1 MNRYEEK
8 LNALQSVGM
17 LRSLPQ
23 VEQIGNRVVKDGRE
37 MLNLSSNDYLGIAD
51 RMDFR
56 EEFLSDLT
64 AKNFRATSSSS
75 RLLTGNFPSYDRL
88 EKRLCELYH
97 RDAALIFNSGYHAN
111 IGILP
116 AITDSHTLILADK
129 LVHASI
135 VDGINLSKAK
145 CIRYRH
151 NRYDQLTDLLEKS
164 YSEYEQIIVVTESIF
179 SMDGDRSDLLRL
191 TALKKQYPSIMLYVD
206 EAHAVGVCGQQGLG
220 CCEELGI
227 IPDIDFLVGTFGK
240 ALASA
245 GAFVICSQTMKSYL
259 INTMRS
265 LIFTTALPPV
275 VLDWSLFVLNKVVG
289 MQQER
294 EYLQRISRQVQC
306 AVEAHN
312 NGIVSESHIVPFL
325 CGSAEKTVNTA
336 VQMQRKGFYLLPVRP
351 PTVPEGTSRLR
362 ISLNAGC
369 TPAEIDTL
377 IHEIQQVGL

>member
-275 VLDWSLFVLNKVVG
+275 VLDWSLVVLNKVVG

-325 CGSAEKTVNTA
+325 CGSAEKAVNTA
-336 VQMQRKGFYLLPVRP
+336 IQMQRKGFYLLPVRP

>member
-8 LNALQSVGM
+8 LNTLQSVGM

-294 EYLQRISRQVQC
+294 EYLQQISRHVQC
-306 AVEAHN
+306 AVETHN

-325 CGSAEKTVNTA
+325 CGSAGKAVNTA

>member
-275 VLDWSLFVLNKVVG
+275 VLDWSLFVLNKIVG

-325 CGSAEKTVNTA
+325 CGPAEKAVNTA

-377 IHEIQQVGL
+377 IHEIRQIGL

>member
-151 NRYDQLTDLLEKS
+151 NRYDQLTDLLEKL

-325 CGSAEKTVNTA
+325 CGSAEKAVNTA

>member
-325 CGSAEKTVNTA
+325 CGSAEKAVNTA
-336 VQMQRKGFYLLPVRP
+336 IQMQRKGFYLLPVRP

-369 TPAEIDTL
+369 SPAEIDTL

>member
-325 CGSAEKTVNTA
+325 CGSAEKAVNTA
-336 VQMQRKGFYLLPVRP
+336 IQMQRKGFYLLPVRP

>member
-8 LNALQSVGM
+8 LNALQSVRM

-245 GAFVICSQTMKSYL
+245 GAFVVCSQTMKSYL

-325 CGSAEKTVNTA
+325 CGSAEKAVNTA

>member
-275 VLDWSLFVLNKVVG
+275 VLDWCLFVLNKVVG

-306 AVEAHN
+306 AVETHN
-312 NGIVSESHIVPFL
+312 NGIASESHIVPFL
-325 CGSAEKTVNTA
+325 CGSAEKAVNTA

>member
-1 MNRYEEK
+1 MNRYKEK

-306 AVEAHN
+306 AVEAQN

-325 CGSAEKTVNTA
+325 CGPAEKAVNTA

>member
-306 AVEAHN
+306 AVEARN

-325 CGSAEKTVNTA
+325 CGPAEKAVNTA

>member
-245 GAFVICSQTMKSYL
+245 GAFVVCSQTMKSYL

-325 CGSAEKTVNTA
+325 CGPAEKAVNTA

>member
-97 RDAALIFNSGYHAN
+97 RDEALIFNSGYHAN

-245 GAFVICSQTMKSYL
+245 GAFVVCSQAMKSYL

-325 CGSAEKTVNTA
+325 CGSAEKAVNTA

-369 TPAEIDTL
+369 PPAEIDTL

>member
-325 CGSAEKTVNTA
+325 CGSAEKAVNTA

>member
-191 TALKKQYPSIMLYVD
+191 TALKKQYPSIILYVD

-325 CGSAEKTVNTA
+325 CGPAEKAVNTA

>member
-8 LNALQSVGM
+8 LNTLQSVGM

-325 CGSAEKTVNTA
+325 CGSAEKAVNTA

-351 PTVPEGTSRLR
+351 PTVPKGTSRLR

>member
-56 EEFLSDLT
+56 EKFLSDLT
-64 AKNFRATSSSS
+64 VKNFRATSSSS

-227 IPDIDFLVGTFGK
+227 IPNIDFLVGTFGK

-325 CGSAEKTVNTA
+325 CGSAEKAVNTA

>member
-245 GAFVICSQTMKSYL
+245 GAFVVCSQTMKSYL

-325 CGSAEKTVNTA
+325 CGSAEKAVNTA

-362 ISLNAGC
+362 ISLKAGC
-369 TPAEIDTL
+369 PPAEIDTL

>member
-227 IPDIDFLVGTFGK
+227 ILDIDFLVGTFGK

-245 GAFVICSQTMKSYL
+245 GAFVVCSQTMKSYL

-306 AVEAHN
+306 AVETHN

-325 CGSAEKTVNTA
+325 CGPAEKAVNTA

>member
-75 RLLTGNFPSYDRL
+75 RLLIGNFPSYDRL

-97 RDAALIFNSGYHAN
+97 RDAALIFNSGYHTN

-325 CGSAEKTVNTA
+325 CGPAEKAVNTA

>member
-245 GAFVICSQTMKSYL
+245 GAFVVCSQTMKSYL

-294 EYLQRISRQVQC
+294 EYLQRISRQVRC

-325 CGSAEKTVNTA
+325 CGSAEKAVNTA

-369 TPAEIDTL
+369 PPAEIDTL

>member
-75 RLLTGNFPSYDRL
+75 RLLTGNFLSYNRL

-325 CGSAEKTVNTA
+325 CGSAEKAVNTA

>member
-23 VEQIGNRVVKDGRE
+23 VEQIGNRVVKDGKE
-37 MLNLSSNDYLGIAD
+37 MLNLSSNDYMGIAD

-306 AVEAHN
+306 AVEARN

-325 CGSAEKTVNTA
+325 CGPAEKAVNTA

>member
-64 AKNFRATSSSS
+64 VKNFRATSSSS

-227 IPDIDFLVGTFGK
+227 IPNIDFLVGTFGK

-325 CGSAEKTVNTA
+325 CGSAEKAVNTA

>member
-325 CGSAEKTVNTA
+325 CGPAEKAVNTA

>member
-245 GAFVICSQTMKSYL
+245 GAFVICSQTMKPYL

-306 AVEAHN
+306 AVETHN

-325 CGSAEKTVNTA
+325 CGSAEKAVNTA

-351 PTVPEGTSRLR
+351 PTVPKGTSRLR

>member
-51 RMDFR
+51 RMDFS

-245 GAFVICSQTMKSYL
+245 GAFVVCSQTMKSYL

-325 CGSAEKTVNTA
+325 CGSAEKAVNTA

>member
-8 LNALQSVGM
+8 LNTLQSVGM

-64 AKNFRATSSSS
+64 AKKFRATSSSS

-245 GAFVICSQTMKSYL
+245 GAFVVCSQTMKSYL

-325 CGSAEKTVNTA
+325 CGSAEKAVNTA

>member
-17 LRSLPQ
+17 RRSLPQ

-245 GAFVICSQTMKSYL
+245 GAFVVCSQTMKSYL

-325 CGSAEKTVNTA
+325 CGPAEKAVNTA

>member
-8 LNALQSVGM
+8 LNTLQSVGM

-306 AVEAHN
+306 AVETHN

-325 CGSAEKTVNTA
+325 CGSAEKAVNTA
-336 VQMQRKGFYLLPVRP
+336 IQMQRKGFYLLPVRP

>member
-325 CGSAEKTVNTA
+325 CGPAENAVNTA

>member
-245 GAFVICSQTMKSYL
+245 GAFVVCSQTMKSYL

-325 CGSAEKTVNTA
+325 CGSAEKAVNTA

>member
-37 MLNLSSNDYLGIAD
+37 MLNLSSNDYLGFAD

-325 CGSAEKTVNTA
+325 CGPAEKAVNTA

>member
-245 GAFVICSQTMKSYL
+245 GAFVVCSQTMKSYL

-289 MQQER
+289 MQQKR

-325 CGSAEKTVNTA
+325 CGSAEKAVNTA

>member
-306 AVEAHN
+306 AVEARN

-325 CGSAEKTVNTA
+325 CGSAEKAVNTA

>member
-8 LNALQSVGM
+8 LNTLQSVGM

-245 GAFVICSQTMKSYL
+245 GAFVVCSQTMKSYL

-325 CGSAEKTVNTA
+325 CGSAEKAVNTA

-351 PTVPEGTSRLR
+351 PTVPKGTSRLR

>member
-227 IPDIDFLVGTFGK
+227 IPNIDFLVGTFGK

-325 CGSAEKTVNTA
+325 CGPAEKAVNTA

>member
-1 MNRYEEK
+1 
-8 LNALQSVGM
+8 
-17 LRSLPQ
+17 
-23 VEQIGNRVVKDGRE
+23 
-37 MLNLSSNDYLGIAD
+37 
-51 RMDFR
+51 
-56 EEFLSDLT
+56 
-64 AKNFRATSSSS
+64 
-75 RLLTGNFPSYDRL
+75 
-88 EKRLCELYH
+88 
-97 RDAALIFNSGYHAN
+97 
-111 IGILP
+111 
-116 AITDSHTLILADK
+116 
-129 LVHASI
+129 
-135 VDGINLSKAK
+135 
-145 CIRYRH
+145 
-151 NRYDQLTDLLEKS
+151 
-164 YSEYEQIIVVTESIF
+164 
-179 SMDGDRSDLLRL
+179 
-191 TALKKQYPSIMLYVD
+191 MLYVD

-245 GAFVICSQTMKSYL
+245 GAFVVCSQTMKSYL

-325 CGSAEKTVNTA
+325 CGSAEKAVNTA

>member
-23 VEQIGNRVVKDGRE
+23 VEQIGNRVVKDGRK

-240 ALASA
+240 TLASA
-245 GAFVICSQTMKSYL
+245 GAFVVCSQTMKSYL

-275 VLDWSLFVLNKVVG
+275 VLDWSLFVLNKIVG

-325 CGSAEKTVNTA
+325 CGPAEKAVNTA

>member
-75 RLLTGNFPSYDRL
+75 RLLTGNFLSYDRL

-325 CGSAEKTVNTA
+325 CGSAEKAVNTA
-336 VQMQRKGFYLLPVRP
+336 IQMQRKGFYLLPVRP

>member
-245 GAFVICSQTMKSYL
+245 GAFVVCSQTMKSYL

-306 AVEAHN
+306 AVEARN

-325 CGSAEKTVNTA
+325 CGPAEKAVNTA
-336 VQMQRKGFYLLPVRP
+336 VQMQRKGFYLLPVRS

-377 IHEIQQVGL
+377 IHEIRQIGL